1 MRHDTTAT
9 PVLGA
14 LGAVIVLLAASP
26 AFGGSLARSA
36 RPKTE
41 HVPLPVSKVSIH
53 YTVVAAPKQS
63 KTVTLT
69 TAQKKALTHDFDAL
83 HREPAGTVHCE
94 IAGGPVDTV
103 TFVGKHHIWVAR
115 QAACTNVQVTR
126 DGKSLPT
133 LLPSAAWS
141 KAIKHDLKAA
151 S

>member
-1 MRHDTTAT
+1 VRHDARAT
-9 PVLGA
+9 PVLTAFGA
-14 LGAVIVLLAASP
+14 AILLLAAAP
-26 AFGGSLARSA
+26 AFGGSAARAA

-53 YTVVAAPKQS
+53 YTAVTTPKQS
-63 KTVTLT
+63 KAVKLT

-83 HREPAGTVHCE
+83 HREPAGTVHCQ

-103 TFVGKHHIWVAR
+103 TFVGKHHTWVAR

-126 DGKSLPT
+126 DGKTLPT
-133 LLPSAAWS
+133 LLPSSKWS
-141 KAIKHDLKAA
+141 KAIKHDLTAD